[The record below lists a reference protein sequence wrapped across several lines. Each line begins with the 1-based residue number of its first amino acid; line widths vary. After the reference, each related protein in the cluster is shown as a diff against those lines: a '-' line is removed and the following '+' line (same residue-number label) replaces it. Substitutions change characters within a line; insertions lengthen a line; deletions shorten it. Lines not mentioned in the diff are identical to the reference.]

1 MTPNVEKILVAH
13 LLDDAA
19 LTAVLGGAN
28 RVSTELP
35 ANADLPRIRLTLGGG
50 RVVIRTWL
58 YAVRV
63 TVEAWADSK
72 DVAWDAITTA
82 VASLEQ
88 NLDGA
93 LVEGGVIAALDQE
106 GGILW
111 SPDTETRK
119 ARYLTSVVVTIHPE
133 TQ

>member
-1 MTPNVEKILVAH
+1 MTPNVEKIVVAH
-13 LLDDAA
+13 LLADET
-19 LTAVLGGAN
+19 LTDLIGEN

-35 ANADLPRIRLTLGGG
+35 PNAQLPRIRITLSGG

-58 YAVRV
+58 YAVRL
-63 TVEAWADSK
+63 TVEAWAESK
-72 DVAWDAITTA
+72 DAAWNALTTA

-93 LVEGGVIAALDQE
+93 LVEGGVISALDQE

-111 SPDTETRK
+111 SPDTETRTP
-119 ARYLTSVVVTIHPE
+119 RYLTSIVVTIHPE